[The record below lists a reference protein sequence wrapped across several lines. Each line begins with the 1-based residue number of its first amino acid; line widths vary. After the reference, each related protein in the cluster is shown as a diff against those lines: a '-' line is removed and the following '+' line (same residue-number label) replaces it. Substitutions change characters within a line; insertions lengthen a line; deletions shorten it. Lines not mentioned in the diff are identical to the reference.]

1 MRHVGRLIYL
11 ASTAS
16 REPPVYL
23 MSPSV
28 EPLKR
33 IVSLKCCRKD
43 ASTTRGGGVSY
54 GRGLNILA
62 YFDPLAITL

>member
-11 ASTAS
+11 ASIAS
-16 REPPVYL
+16 REPLVYL
-23 MSPSV
+23 MFPSV
-28 EPLKR
+28 ESLKR

-43 ASTTRGGGVSY
+43 ASTTRGGESY

-62 YFDPLAITL
+62 YFDPLAINL